1 MHKPYSLSLE
11 INGLCVGWRASILQ
25 YLRET
30 SVISVGT
37 GGARG
42 ARPPQYIN
50 QGGPGPP
57 NVGAI
62 KDILTVKLDFL
73 IHIPVIFATIF

>member
-1 MHKPYSLSLE
+1 MQTEEEPG
-11 INGLCVGWRASILQ
+11 IIG
-25 YLRET
+25 
-30 SVISVGT
+30 VGT
-37 GGARG
+37 GG

-62 KDILTVKLDFL
+62 KDILTVKLDFFSTFQL
-73 IHIPVIFATIF
+73 FLQQAQVQILTSKISMVIYT